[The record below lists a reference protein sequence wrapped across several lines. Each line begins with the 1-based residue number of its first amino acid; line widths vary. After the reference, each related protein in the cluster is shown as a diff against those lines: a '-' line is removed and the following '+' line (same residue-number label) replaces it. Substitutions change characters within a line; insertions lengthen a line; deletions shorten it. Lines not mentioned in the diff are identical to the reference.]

1 MEVVSYVAIE
11 PGDEIVMS
19 CKFFHLQSYL
29 QTLTSQTRRSP

>member
-19 CKFFHLQSYL
+19 CKLSIFS
-29 QTLTSQTRRSP
+29 RIGKR